1 MTIKMIVENRMNIT
15 DSAEL
20 AYEEERISKNKTA
33 SYFLLIYFITHIK
46 KNGLKWIGCSDFST
60 AANTYDFF

>member
-1 MTIKMIVENRMNIT
+1 MNIT
-15 DSAEL
+15 DSVGL

-33 SYFLLIYFITHIK
+33 SYILLIYFITHFK
-46 KNGLKWIGCSDFST
+46 KIGLKWIGCSDFST